1 MLTSLKVA
9 GGAFT
14 WLTSRPVGLGAS
26 GIGLRENGGLFEDV
40 TVSVRSCDAEVR
52 PYLLKV

>member
-1 MLTSLKVA
+1 MLASLKVA

-14 WLTSRPVGLGAS
+14 WLTSRPVGMGAS